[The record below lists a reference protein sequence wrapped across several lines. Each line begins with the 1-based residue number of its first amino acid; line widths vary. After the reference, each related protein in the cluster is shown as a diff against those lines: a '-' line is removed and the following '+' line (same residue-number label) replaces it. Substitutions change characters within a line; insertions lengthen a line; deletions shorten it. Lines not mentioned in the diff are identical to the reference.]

1 MIQQRADQIRDLGK
15 IDPLWHKLNDFLNLS
30 PEMREAYANRVQ
42 GAVKELEKIQAR
54 AEVGENIPK
63 QELKFITSF
72 YPDIAENAQIQKR
85 AQETLYPLQRWTEG
99 ILAFEKGISQGSK
112 KDLDRAMADFSYLER
127 HLPNEMRSGK
137 NPIRYAISDLSNL
150 LKYRDRKIKGNEIT
164 IEDTSDWRTLLNI
177 GRLSKDLI
185 NCLIPNGDTKY
196 TRGLIDLIASKN
208 KRVLLAKN
216 KKGEILSVAV
226 VKVRQDENEKPVLHL
241 ERPFGIKG
249 HSYQA
254 QMLEHVKQKRS
265 QMLGKS
271 EVRVLDPSKK
281 LNGGAGMTEEG
292 QKTSEIAITRQ
303 IRNSKEKEKSIR
315 LKSTG
320 SFARY
325 EHTEDLFDVWVEKN
339 VEHGGLP
346 VYP

>member
-1 MIQQRADQIRDLGK
+1 
-15 IDPLWHKLNDFLNLS
+15 
-30 PEMREAYANRVQ
+30 
-42 GAVKELEKIQAR
+42 
-54 AEVGENIPK
+54 
-63 QELKFITSF
+63 
-72 YPDIAENAQIQKR
+72 
-85 AQETLYPLQRWTEG
+85 
-99 ILAFEKGISQGSK
+99 
-112 KDLDRAMADFSYLER
+112 
-127 HLPNEMRSGK
+127 
-137 NPIRYAISDLSNL
+137 
-150 LKYRDRKIKGNEIT
+150 
-164 IEDTSDWRTLLNI
+164 NI

-226 VKVRQDENEKPVLHL
+226 VKIRQDEKNNPVLHL

-254 QMLEHVKQKRS
+254 QMLEHIKQKREK
-265 QMLGKS
+265 MT
-271 EVRVLDPSKK
+271 PSPRPS
-281 LNGGAGMTEEG
+281 LPIRDREEG
-292 QKTSEIAITRQ
+292 GIAITRQ

-339 VEHGGLP
+339 VEHGGLRIE
-346 VYP
+346 